1 MPDNISDDEFTCLE
15 IMSRGEAMLAI
26 SRWERPLKN
35 LAAKGMADPQDGFN
49 YIITEKGRAAL
60 GGHKQEVDT
69 DWANS
74 FIKVNN
80 TRYFERTS
88 KAKPAGAYVI
98 EGVLFF
104 KLLDGSTLTCNCIK
118 DPYASKI
125 VELFNGRNAGQERP
139 GFPVVP
145 QLSRPAEPHSESDQ
159 DSDDGQAKGDSL
171 RR

>member
-1 MPDNISDDEFTCLE
+1 MPDLTDDEFTLLE
-15 IMSRGEAMLAI
+15 IMSRGEAMMAI
-26 SRWERPLKN
+26 GRWERPLKS
-35 LAAKGMADPQDGFN
+35 LAQKGMADPQDGFN
-49 YIITEKGRAAL
+49 YIITSAGRTAL

-74 FIKVNN
+74 FVKVNN

-88 KAKPAGAYVI
+88 KDKSAGVYVVQ
-98 EGVLFF
+98 GVLFF

-125 VELFNGRNAGQERP
+125 VELFNGCNVGQERP
-139 GFPVVP
+139 GLPVVS
-145 QLSRPAEPHSESDQ
+145 QSSRPAEPHPQSDQ
-159 DSDDGQAKGDSL
+159 DSGDGQAEGNKV

>member
-1 MPDNISDDEFTCLE
+1 MSDLTGDEFTCLE
-15 IMSRGEAMLAI
+15 IMSRGEALLAI
-26 SRWERPLKN
+26 SRWESPLKS
-35 LAAKGMADPQDGFN
+35 LAQKGLADPQDGFN
-49 YIITEKGRAAL
+49 YIITEKGREAL

-80 TRYFERTS
+80 TRYFERHS
-88 KAKPAGAYVI
+88 AEKSAGVYVVK
-98 EGVLFF
+98 GVLFF

-139 GFPVVP
+139 GRAVVQ
-145 QLSRPAEPHSESDQ
+145 QLPGSAESHSEPDKGSG
-159 DSDDGQAKGDSL
+159 DG
-171 RR
+171 